1 MVKIF
6 HEWTASAEVVTAS
19 AVTASAEVVLK
30 KLILLPWFC
39 EESQV
44 ALQTKTKKSEHLK
57 LKDLPIR
64 KSYAETNINAPAEE
78 CFKIKRYSSN
88 INRKINLTEFL
99 EINYHDSCGLFCAS
113 PEAFIQQ
120 VLQLRTKDKKPP
132 SHHKN
137 INDYDNEDDKLMPL
151 TIKRKMDWCKYKPSK
166 KKNIGVFKWNDW
178 LYSARIELKS
188 SKKFKVY
195 KSSKRFKYIKQILE
209 TGEKN

>member
-6 HEWTASAEVVTAS
+6 HEWTASAEVVAT
-19 AVTASAEVVLK
+19 SAEVVLK

-64 KSYAETNINAPAEE
+64 KSSAETNINAPAEE

-137 INDYDNEDDKLMPL
+137 NDSDNEDDKLMPL
-151 TIKRKMDWCKYKPSK
+151 TIKTKMDWCKYKPSK
-166 KKNIGVFKWNDW
+166 KKNIGAFKWNDW